1 MVSSKDSIQP
11 GVGIDLGTMNFVSA
25 RKAGNK
31 IVTNRI
37 RDAFVDLPVEK
48 KRFLKISNTSFVE
61 LDGRLLVL
69 GDAALEV
76 ANLFNEEAKRPM
88 SGGVISAGEL
98 DAQQV
103 IGLMIRELLGTP
115 RVENEKCAF
124 SIPAVAIDVPGS
136 DITYHKT
143 ILAKILTELGY
154 TPIPSNEAQAIV
166 LSECAK
172 EQFSGLGISYG
183 AGMTNISL
191 CYSAMSAL
199 EFSVGRGGDWVD
211 NHSARAVSK
220 TAGKIT
226 ALKESG
232 IDVSNPK
239 DRDSEAIAL
248 YIRTL
253 IDYTIENIINHF
265 HRAKNELMV
274 PKPIPIVVGGGTS
287 LAGGFMDLFKSR
299 FEAHRSKFP
308 IQVSEIRHAEDPLYA
323 VATGLILAAQMDD

>member
-1 MVSSKDSIQP
+1 MASSKDNLQP
-11 GVGIDLGTMNFVSA
+11 GVGVDLGTMNFVSA

-31 IVTNRI
+31 LVTNRI
-37 RDAFVDLPVEK
+37 RDAFVDLPPDK
-48 KRFLKISNTSFVE
+48 KRFLKISNTSYVE
-61 LDGRLLVL
+61 LGGRLLVL
-69 GDAALEV
+69 GDSALDV
-76 ANLFNEEAKRPM
+76 ANLFNEEVKRPM

-103 IGLMIRELLGTP
+103 IGLMIRELLGKP
-115 RVENEKCAF
+115 LVEKEKCAF
-124 SIPAVAIDVPGS
+124 SIPAAAIDVPGS

-143 ILAKILTELGY
+143 ILAKILEEIGY

-166 LSECAK
+166 LSECSK

-211 NHSARAVSK
+211 NHAARAVNK
-220 TAGKIT
+220 TAGKMT
-226 ALKESG
+226 AIKESG
-232 IDVSNPK
+232 INVSNPEG
-239 DRDSEAIAL
+239 RDAEAIAL

-265 HRAKNELMV
+265 HSAKNELMV

-287 LAGGFMDLFKSR
+287 LAGGFMDLFRAR
-299 FEAHRSKFP
+299 FEAHKSKFP